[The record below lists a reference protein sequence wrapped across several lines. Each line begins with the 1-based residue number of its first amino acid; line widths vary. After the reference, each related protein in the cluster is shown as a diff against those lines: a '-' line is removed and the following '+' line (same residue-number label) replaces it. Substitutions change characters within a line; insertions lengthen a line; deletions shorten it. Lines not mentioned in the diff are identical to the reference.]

1 MKIDNINNV
10 DEYPDNYDNLTDEM
24 KTKILNY
31 FNDQQ
36 ALADTYY
43 QKHIIQSEM
52 RTEYLKL
59 YDHVMDLLCG
69 GKNILSVMGIKVE
82 FDWRKPHEW
91 ILATKEDYLYRE
103 NQFYKECSQYNKINK
118 GLNAWPTPQLTK
130 ENYKL

>member
-1 MKIDNINNV
+1 
-10 DEYPDNYDNLTDEM
+10 M

-52 RTEYLKL
+52 RTEYLNL

-69 GKNILSVMGIKVE
+69 GKNILSVIGIKVE
-82 FDWRKPHEW
+82 FDWPTGRKRW
-91 ILATKEDYLYRE
+91 ILATKKDAEAYNIYQE
-103 NQFYKECSQYNKINK
+103 EECILRQSLKD
-118 GLNAWPTPQLTK
+118 GLLGWPTPRDAVIK
-130 ENYKL
+130 

>member
-1 MKIDNINNV
+1 MKIDNINSV
-10 DEYPDNYDNLTDEM
+10 DEYPDNYDNLTDKM

-82 FDWRKPHEW
+82 FDFPTGRKRW
-91 ILATKEDYLYRE
+91 ILATKKDAEAY
-103 NQFYKECSQYNKINK
+103 NVYKEEECALRQSFKE
-118 GLNAWPTPQLTK
+118 GFLAWPTPRDACV
-130 ENYKL
+130 

>member
-1 MKIDNINNV
+1 MKIDNINTV

-82 FDWRKPHEW
+82 FDWPTGRKRW
-91 ILATKEDYLYRE
+91 ILATKKDAEVY
-103 NQFYKECSQYNKINK
+103 NVYKEEECALRQSFKE
-118 GLNAWPTPQLTK
+118 GFLAWPTPRDACV
-130 ENYKL
+130 